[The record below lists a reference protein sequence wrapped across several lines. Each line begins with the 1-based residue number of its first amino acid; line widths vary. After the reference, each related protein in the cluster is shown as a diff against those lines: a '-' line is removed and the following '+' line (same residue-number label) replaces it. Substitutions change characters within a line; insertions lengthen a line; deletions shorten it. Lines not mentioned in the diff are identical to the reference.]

1 MNNKAEKEKFARENY
16 FMKKKNEEIFILV
29 VDSSAIKKKKEDNSL
44 FECKCGHM
52 LFRQPEEFVSK
63 YMCTKCSKI
72 YIGEGNGKYKAKAKT
87 REKKRA

>member
-1 MNNKAEKEKFARENY
+1 MITREDAIRKHKQT
-16 FMKKKNEEIFILV
+16 MV
-29 VDSSAIKKKKEDNSL
+29 VTKLRKEDNSL

-52 LFRQPEEFVSK
+52 LFRQPEEFVAK
-63 YMCTKCSKI
+63 YKCTKCSKI